1 MRLFGGVP
9 LRLEPYNAGESTA
22 IARASLA
29 DCYEQIIADCK
40 QAISLLPA
48 KSSYSSDNYNRVSK
62 DAALTMLADIY
73 LTWQPETHYADVVS
87 LCEQVEAL
95 GYDLTRCEFADNFG
109 IAAET
114 SPEAIFT
121 VGYSGS
127 TQYDFWG
134 SDNQASWLSTY
145 MGPRNSNLVAGSYGW
160 NLPTDE
166 FMAQWEEGDLRKDVT
181 VLYDGCPA
189 FDGTEYQ
196 KSWSNTGYNVRKF
209 LVSKKDSP
217 EYNTNPSDFIVYR
230 YADVL
235 LMKAEALNEQGLT
248 DEACTPLN
256 IVRTRAGLPSIGK
269 GRTQEEMRELIIH
282 ERRMELAFE
291 GHRWFDLVRIDD
303 GDYALEFLQSIGK
316 SVTRERLLLPIP
328 QTEIDSNSAMTQN
341 PGY

>member
-1 MRLFGGVP
+1 
-9 LRLEPYNAGESTA
+9 
-22 IARASLA
+22 
-29 DCYEQIIADCK
+29 
-40 QAISLLPA
+40 
-48 KSSYSSDNYNRVSK
+48 
-62 DAALTMLADIY
+62 
-73 LTWQPETHYADVVS
+73 
-87 LCEQVEAL
+87 
-95 GYDLTRCEFADNFG
+95 
-109 IAAET
+109 
-114 SPEAIFT
+114 
-121 VGYSGS
+121 
-127 TQYDFWG
+127 
-134 SDNQASWLSTY
+134 

-303 GDYALEFLQSIGK
+303 GDYAIEFLQSIGK